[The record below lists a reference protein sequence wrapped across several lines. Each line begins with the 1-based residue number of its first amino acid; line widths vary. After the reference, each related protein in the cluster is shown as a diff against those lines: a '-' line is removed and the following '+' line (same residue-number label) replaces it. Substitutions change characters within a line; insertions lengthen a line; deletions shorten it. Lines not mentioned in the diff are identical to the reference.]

1 MAQPG
6 SPNDDDDANFRD
18 DIDEVLSRANPNPER
33 IGCLSR
39 ETLVGL
45 SRRELSLGD
54 PAYEHLLKCSPCY
67 RLFRSLQQ
75 QSRNR

>member
-6 SPNDDDDANFRD
+6 QPADDHDAGFGD

-39 ETLVGL
+39 ETMI
-45 SRRELSLGD
+45 ELARGARPLGD
-54 PAYEHLLKCSPCY
+54 PAYEHLAKCSPCY
-67 RLFRSLQQ
+67 QEFRSLQAE
-75 QSRNR
+75 

>member
-6 SPNDDDDANFRD
+6 PPSDDDDANFRD

-33 IGCLSR
+33 VGCPSR
-39 ETLVGL
+39 EALLEL
-45 SRRELSLGD
+45 SRRERPLGD

-67 RLFRSLQQ
+67 REFRA
-75 QSRNR
+75 SRKK

>member
-6 SPNDDDDANFRD
+6 SPSDDDDGNFRD

-33 IGCLSR
+33 VGCPSR
-39 ETLVGL
+39 DTLVAL
-45 SRRELSLGD
+45 ARRSQPLGD

-67 RLFRSLQQ
+67 LEFKALKEEYA
-75 QSRNR
+75 

>member
-6 SPNDDDDANFRD
+6 SPSDDDDANFRD
-18 DIDEVLSRANPNPER
+18 DIDEVLSSANPNPER

-39 ETLVGL
+39 EALIEL
-45 SRRELSLGD
+45 SRRELPLGD

-67 RLFRSLQQ
+67 RTYRALRYG
-75 QSRNR
+75 

>member
-6 SPNDDDDANFRD
+6 SPSDDDDGKFGD

-33 IGCLSR
+33 VGCPSR
-39 ETLVGL
+39 EALIELV
-45 SRRELSLGD
+45 RRELPLGD

-67 RLFRSLQQ
+67 RTYRALRYG
-75 QSRNR
+75 

>member
-6 SPNDDDDANFRD
+6 SPSDDDDANFRD

-39 ETLVGL
+39 ETLVEL
-45 SRRELSLGD
+45 SRREQPIGD
-54 PAYEHLLKCSPCY
+54 PAYEHLLRCSPCY
-67 RLFRSLQQ
+67 RDFKALGRG
-75 QSRNR
+75 